1 MQSLFDSIA
10 LAKAWAG
17 TLIPPNQELLIL
29 INSIWT
35 RWRFDV
41 GSVAVDTTEQ
51 LIFAPT
57 TSPTTGKWR
66 RVDPLIDWKLPYV
79 ATAANNT
86 VLATVPTGFRFK
98 VLQTALEI
106 GTQFT
111 GVDVGSIGLDSNISL
126 NAGGLGSIVGNTAAA
141 VGTFN
146 GVNGAETIDPI
157 RSVLV
162 ATNTLRHNILVAG
175 YTGGT
180 GFWHVVGALLQT

>member
-1 MQSLFDSIA
+1 MQSRFDSVA

-29 INSIWT
+29 VNSVWT

-41 GSVAVDTTEQ
+41 GSVATDTTEQ

-57 TSPTTGKWR
+57 TSPATGKWR

-86 VLATVPTGFRFK
+86 ILATVPTGFRFK
-98 VLQTALEI
+98 MLQTALEI
-106 GTQFT
+106 GTVFT
-111 GVDVGSIGLDSNISL
+111 GADTGSIGIDSNISL
-126 NAGGLGSIVGNTAAA
+126 NAGGLGLIVGNTAAA
-141 VGTFN
+141 AGTFN
-146 GVNGAETIDPI
+146 GVDGAENTDPI
-157 RSVLV
+157 RSVLI
-162 ATNTLRHNILVAG
+162 ATNTIRHNVLAAG